1 MHPTALRF
9 VSVLLLSSTLPGCLP
24 ADTRSPPGK
33 VVLRVDSDDAV
44 RSGIPADATAD
55 GWSIHYERF
64 LVVFG
69 QGELAG
75 DGCDAYVE
83 SDYARIFDLLRP
95 GPQRVN
101 VLYGLG
107 RCDLRFSISTPA
119 WDTLRG
125 EGVSETDEL
134 ALRTPGTDSQADG
147 LGVSVWVE
155 GRADRLDESKRFSW
169 PFRRIINYQHCQ
181 VETPGGIER
190 ELSLTGQE
198 TVDIDVL
205 MRGTTLFRE
214 NATDSATVRFDPFR
228 DADAVYGDANDV
240 VTLAEL
246 ERTPL
251 TGQSAKTLADLV
263 YLELLPEIVRYR
275 GAGRCEFEA
284 TSTPDDWGG
293 P

>member
-1 MHPTALRF
+1 MSQATLRF
-9 VSVLLLSSTLPGCLP
+9 ISVLLLSSTLPSCLP
-24 ADTRSPPGK
+24 ADTRSPPGT
-33 VVLRVDSDDAV
+33 VVLRVESDDAV

-75 DGCDAYVE
+75 DGCDAYVD

-107 RCDLRFSISTPA
+107 QCDLRFSISTPA

-125 EGVSETDEL
+125 EGVTETDEL

-181 VETPGGIER
+181 VETPGGIEG

-198 TVDIDVL
+198 TVDVDVSI
-205 MRGTTLFRE
+205 RGTTLFRE
-214 NATDSATVRFDPFR
+214 SATESASVRFDPFR

-275 GAGRCEFEA
+275 GSGRCAFEA
-284 TSTPDDWGG
+284 TSAPDDWGG